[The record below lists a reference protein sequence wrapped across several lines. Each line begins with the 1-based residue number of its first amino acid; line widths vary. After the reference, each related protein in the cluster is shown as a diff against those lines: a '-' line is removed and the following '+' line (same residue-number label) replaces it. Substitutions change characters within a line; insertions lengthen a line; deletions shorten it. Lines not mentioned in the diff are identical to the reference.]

1 MKRLISALV
10 LVSIAGLGVA
20 GCGGD
25 DDDDDDSSSTAGTS
39 GTGATGGEASNNAGD
54 TGNGGTP
61 ATGNVMCDPSVN
73 GVCQNDTDCP
83 FVDDGTA
90 RITAGSCG
98 QGCIGKDEDCSR
110 DCIVMMLDM
119 TSECASCYA
128 DTVNCTIMNCL
139 AECIGDPEADACKEC
154 QVDKGCRAAFDECSG
169 LPG

>member
-1 MKRLISALV
+1 MKRFISALV
-10 LVSIAGLGVA
+10 LVSVAGLGVA

-25 DDDDDDSSSTAGTS
+25 DDDDDSMPTAGTS

-61 ATGNVMCDPSVN
+61 GTGNVMCDPSVN

-110 DCIVMMLDM
+110 DCILMMLDM

-139 AECIGDPEADACKEC
+139 SECVGDPEADACKEC